1 MDSYVAHVSCG
12 EFSQDIA
19 VALQTALT
27 AENDADSKARYYFE
41 LYDMNGDGFLSRS
54 ELCTAI
60 CAGFGHFGHNV
71 MEVVRILEDEDS
83 DQDGEITKD
92 EYMRAANKSPLILAS
107 LYTCLQ
113 REF

>member
-1 MDSYVAHVSCG
+1 MEHYVAHVSCG
-12 EFSQDIA
+12 ELTQDVA

-41 LYDMNGDGFLSRS
+41 LYDANGDGLLSRG

-60 CAGFGHFGHNV
+60 CAGFGHFGQN
-71 MEVVRILEDEDS
+71 MMDVVRILEDEDG
-83 DQDGEITKD
+83 DQDGHVTKD
-92 EYMRAANKSPLILAS
+92 EYMRAANRSPLILAS

-113 REF
+113 RDL

>member
-1 MDSYVAHVSCG
+1 MENFVAHVSGG
-12 EFSQDIA
+12 ELSQDIA

-41 LYDMNGDGFLSRS
+41 LYDADGDGLLSRG
-54 ELCTAI
+54 ELSTAI
-60 CAGFGHFGHNV
+60 CAGFGHFGQN
-71 MEVVRILEDEDS
+71 MMDVVRILEDEDH

-113 REF
+113 REL